1 MSDESHRSTDIITST
16 VTLEDPHLARQVYG
30 QRDEHLRAI
39 EEALEIRLGARG
51 QEVHLEGSPPD
62 VRLAERVLDQL
73 YSLGGAGHGLGVED
87 VRRAIDILGQ
97 EPGTDLR
104 TIFQDRVFVS
114 VRNKVI
120 TPKSLAQK
128 AYIDAIRRNDLVLG
142 VGPAGT
148 GKTYLAVAMALA
160 AYSEKRIK
168 RIILTRP
175 AVEAGERLGFLPG
188 DLADKVNP
196 YLRPLLDAIRDLM
209 DPERV
214 GLMMER
220 GEIEVAPLAFMRGR
234 TLNDSFIILDE
245 AQNTTREQMK
255 MFLTRMGL
263 GSQAV
268 ITGDI
273 TQIDLPNQRASGLI
287 EANRILRGVR
297 GVGFVTFSKVDVI
310 RHALVRRILAAYE
323 RSAAAE
329 GGGGETSGR
338 GRDDA

>member
-1 MSDESHRSTDIITST
+1 MSDDAQTSITTT
-16 VTLEDPHLARQVYG
+16 VTLDDPHLARQVYG
-30 QRDEHLRAI
+30 QRDEHLRAL
-39 EEALEIRLGARG
+39 EEALEISLGARG
-51 QEVHLEGSPPD
+51 QQVHLEGSPPD
-62 VRLAERVLDQL
+62 VQLAERVLRQL
-73 YSLGGAGHGLGVED
+73 YELSGAGHPLTLED
-87 VRRAIDILGQ
+87 VRRSIDILGQ
-97 EPGTDLR
+97 EPEADLR
-104 TIFQDRVFVS
+104 GIFGDRVFVS

-128 AYIDAIRRNDLVLG
+128 AYIDAIRRNDLVFG

-188 DLADKVNP
+188 DLAEKVNP

-209 DPERV
+209 DTERV
-214 GLMMER
+214 AMMMER

-268 ITGDI
+268 VTGDI
-273 TQIDLPNQRASGLI
+273 TQIDLPNQQSSGLV
-287 EANRILRGVR
+287 EANQILRGVR
-297 GVGFVTFSKVDVI
+297 GVGFATFSKVDVV
-310 RHALVRRILAAYE
+310 RHNLVRRILEAYE
-323 RSAAAE
+323 RQDQ
-329 GGGGETSGR
+329 GR
-338 GRDDA
+338 RGSSQSNEP